1 MTALKK
7 YQKIEATG
15 LWRETPA
22 AQRREVVVA
31 FGDASL
37 VLSDPRTGT
46 ALTHWSLP
54 AVTRL
59 NGSDTPALYAPDAGG
74 DETLELDD
82 PTLVGAIETVRA
94 ALADGRPRPGRLR
107 AAMVAGVLA
116 ALAVVAVVWLP
127 DALVR
132 QTAGMVPPA
141 TRAEIGRLALAD
153 LTRLTGLPCA
163 APLGVQAAARLTDRL
178 FAPGPEQILILRDG
192 LRPAA
197 HLPGGLIL
205 LSRGLVDAPDGPD
218 VAAGF
223 ALAEA
228 ARARAAD
235 PLVPLLRHA
244 GPLATLRLFT
254 TGSLPAA
261 TLAGYAELLL
271 SRPLA
276 PLPAETLLADFAAAG
291 VPSAPFAYALDP
303 TGETVLDLIEAD
315 PLRDRTPAPLLPD
328 GDWISLQ
335 TICQGG

>member
-7 YQKIEATG
+7 YQKIEASG
-15 LWRETPA
+15 LWRETPE

-82 PTLVGAIETVRA
+82 PTLVGAIETVRD
-94 ALADGRPRPGRLR
+94 ALARARPRPGRLR
-107 AAMVAGVLA
+107 ALIVAAVLA
-116 ALAVVAVVWLP
+116 ALAAAAVVWLP

-132 QTAGMVPPA
+132 QTAGLVPPA

-163 APLGVQAAARLTDRL
+163 APLGVQASARLTDRL
-178 FAPGPEQILILRDG
+178 FAPGPEQILVVRDG
-192 LRPAA
+192 LQPAA

-205 LSRGLVDAPDGPD
+205 LSRRLVETPDGPD

-228 ARARAAD
+228 ARARAGD

-244 GPLATLRLFT
+244 GPVATLQLLT
-254 TGSLPAA
+254 TGNLPATA
-261 TLAGYAELLL
+261 VAGYAEGLLT
-271 SRPLA
+271 RPPA
-276 PLPAETLLADFAAAG
+276 PVPAETLLPDFAAAG
-291 VPSAPFAYALDP
+291 VSSAPYAFALDP

-315 PLRDRTPAPLLPD
+315 PLRGRTPSPLLPD

-335 TICQGG
+335 TICQG